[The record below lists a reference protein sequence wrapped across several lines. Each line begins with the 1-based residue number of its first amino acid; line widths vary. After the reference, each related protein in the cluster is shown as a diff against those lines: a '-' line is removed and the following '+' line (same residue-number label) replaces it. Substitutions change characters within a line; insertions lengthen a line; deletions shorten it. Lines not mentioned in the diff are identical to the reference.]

1 MHYLSVIHCLAIIL
15 LVFFFPLAFCSNSMP
30 LAKQESFFIE
40 AKIKIGE
47 YQIFHIVCVTEN
59 YTER

>member
-1 MHYLSVIHCLAIIL
+1 
-15 LVFFFPLAFCSNSMP
+15 MP
-30 LAKQESFFIE
+30 LAKQDSFFMD

-47 YQIFHIVCVTEN
+47 YQIFHIVYVIEH